1 MVDSQYLTAMLR
13 LELEMDQALGVAE
26 APWGSL
32 PAARGVVPAAS
43 DAAKVAARVAA
54 GANVP
59 ARPTGTPSDR
69 PPTRMPNAPAGV
81 PATAKPAKPIGGARP
96 MVNDTEDELPVD
108 LMRPKLSMP
117 LPPVPADRAAALA
130 ELAAEAEASLAAF
143 ISEIATRVVFG
154 EGNPNAD
161 LMFVGEGPGAEEDR
175 LGRPFVGRSGQLLD
189 KMIQAMGLSRQ
200 VVYIG
205 NIAKLRAADRDS
217 NTGRLKD
224 RPPTDGEVRRG
235 IDFLDRQIEI
245 IAPKVIVT
253 LGATAL
259 KYMIGRAEN
268 VTRVRGVWQSYRG
281 IPLMPT
287 YHPSFLLRAYTPENR
302 AKVWD
307 DLQQVMK
314 RLNAG
319 G

>member
-1 MVDSQYLTAMLR
+1 MVDNQYIAAMFR
-13 LELEMDQALGVAE
+13 LELEMDQAFGVAD
-26 APWGSL
+26 APWGQ
-32 PAARGVVPAAS
+32 
-43 DAAKVAARVAA
+43 
-54 GANVP
+54 
-59 ARPTGTPSDR
+59 RPTIASPVADGK
-69 PPTRMPNAPAGV
+69 
-81 PATAKPAKPIGGARP
+81 PATARRSAAGPQHRTGTTTLPSPQPPAQRRPASAVPVPPPVKPASATDAPSSNRFH
-96 MVNDTEDELPVD
+96 VEDALPVD
-108 LMRPKLSMP
+108 LMRPKLSEPMP
-117 LPPVPADRAAALA
+117 PPPADRAAALA
-130 ELAAEAEASLAAF
+130 ELAAAAEKQLASFLDDV
-143 ISEIATRVVFG
+143 ATRVVFG
-154 EGNPNAD
+154 EGNPNAA
-161 LMFVGEGPGAEEDR
+161 LVFVGEGPGAEEDK

-205 NIAKLRAADRDS
+205 NIAKLRAADRDDQ
-217 NTGRLKD
+217 TGRLKD
-224 RPPTDGEVRRG
+224 RPPTDAEVRRG
-235 IDFLDRQIEI
+235 IDYLDRQLEI

-268 VTRVRGVWQSYRG
+268 VTRVRGSWQAYRG

-287 YHPSFLLRAYTPENR
+287 YHPSFLLRAYTPDNR
-302 AKVWD
+302 AKVWS

>member
-1 MVDSQYLTAMLR
+1 MAMLR
-13 LELEMDQALGVAE
+13 LELEMDQALGVTE

-32 PAARGVVPAAS
+32 PTTPAAVSATSAATKVNARG
-43 DAAKVAARVAA
+43 AA
-54 GANVP
+54 GAHM
-59 ARPTGTPSDR
+59 AHRLTDAASLRPSMREHTAS
-69 PPTRMPNAPAGV
+69 ASV
-81 PATAKPAKPIGGARP
+81 PATAKSSAAANATRPIANN
-96 MVNDTEDELPVD
+96 MEDALPVD

-117 LPPVPADRAAALA
+117 MPPVPPDRAAALV
-130 ELAAEAEASLAAF
+130 ELAAETEKSLAAF
-143 ISEIATRVVFG
+143 TNEIATRVVFG

-161 LMFVGEGPGAEEDR
+161 LMFVGEGPGAEEDKQ
-175 LGRPFVGRSGQLLD
+175 GRPFVGRSGQLLD
-189 KMIQAMGLSRQ
+189 KMILAMGLSRQ

-205 NIAKLRAADRDS
+205 NIAKLRAADLGSD
-217 NTGRLKD
+217 TGRLKD

-245 IAPKVIVT
+245 ISPKVIVT